1 MIEKHIYQCEVCG
14 KEFNDEE
21 DCRKHEME
29 HTASFIKN
37 AVVMMDK
44 SGEVLLLDDIRTA
57 IERAYAIYV
66 GCKEVADILWELFK
80 DEGYETPIENIRT
93 PVLYPAF
100 FIYDQDD
107 YRWLYLN
114 DLEEE
119 YNRLLELKTTAENI
133 LLH

>member
-29 HTASFIKN
+29 HNVAKLKN
-37 AVVMMDK
+37 AVVMMDDG
-44 SGEVLLLDDIRTA
+44 GEVLPFDDIRTA

-66 GCKEVADILWELFK
+66 GCKEAADILWEMFD
-80 DEGYETPIENIRT
+80 DEGYNPPIENIVP

-100 FIYDQDD
+100 FVYDKDS
-107 YRWLYLN
+107 YGWLYLN

-119 YNRLLELKTTAENI
+119 YNRLLKLKTTAENI

>member
-21 DCRKHEME
+21 DCRRHEME

-37 AVVMMDK
+37 AVVMMNNG
-44 SGEVLLLDDIRTA
+44 GEVLPLDDIRTA
-57 IERAYAIYV
+57 IDNCYAIYV
-66 GCKEVADILWELFK
+66 GCNEAAKMLWELFE
-80 DEGYETPIENIRT
+80 DEGYTTPIENIRT

-107 YRWLYLN
+107 YRWLYFN

-119 YNRLLELKTTAENI
+119 YNRLSELKTTAENF

>member
-1 MIEKHIYQCEVCG
+1 MTEIYTYRCDVCG
-14 KEFNDEE
+14 KTFDDED
-21 DCRKHEME
+21 DCREHEMK
-29 HTASFIKN
+29 HNVAKLKD
-37 AVVMMDK
+37 AVVMMDSREK
-44 SGEVLLLDDIRTA
+44 VLPLDDIHTA
-57 IERAYAIYV
+57 IEESYAIYV
-66 GCKEVADILWELFK
+66 GCNEAAKMLWELFE
-80 DEGYETPIENIRT
+80 DEGYSTPIEDIVT

>member
-1 MIEKHIYQCEVCG
+1 MTEIHTYRCDVCG
-14 KEFNDEE
+14 KTFDDEE

-29 HTASFIKN
+29 HNAAKLKG
-37 AVVMMDK
+37 AVVMMDYQGK
-44 SGEVLLLDDIRTA
+44 ILPLNDIHTA
-57 IERAYAIYV
+57 IERTYAIYV
-66 GCKEVADILWELFK
+66 GCNEAAKMLWELFE
-80 DEGYETPIENIRT
+80 DEGYCTPIENIRT

-107 YRWLYLN
+107 YRWLSLN
-114 DLEEE
+114 DLEKE

>member
-1 MIEKHIYQCEVCG
+1 MTEIYTYRCDICG
-14 KEFNDEE
+14 KTFDDED

-29 HTASFIKN
+29 HNAAKLKS
-37 AVVMMDK
+37 AVVMMD
-44 SGEVLLLDDIRTA
+44 SLGEILPLDDIDTA

-66 GCKEVADILWELFK
+66 GCKGTADILWKMFE
-80 DEGYETPIENIRT
+80 DEGYCTPIENIRT

-100 FIYDQDD
+100 FVYDQDN
-107 YRWLYLN
+107 YGWLYFN
-114 DLEEE
+114 DLEKE

>member
-21 DCRKHEME
+21 DCRKHEMG

-37 AVVMMDK
+37 AVVMMDDV
-44 SGEVLLLDDIRTA
+44 GEVLPLEDIRTA

-66 GCKEVADILWELFK
+66 GCNEAAKMLWELFE
-80 DEGYETPIENIRT
+80 DEGYTTPIEDIRT

-100 FIYDQDD
+100 FIYDQDN
-107 YRWLYLN
+107 YHWLYMR

-133 LLH
+133 LLQ

>member
-29 HTASFIKN
+29 HNAAKLKG
-37 AVVMMDK
+37 AVVMMDDG
-44 SGEVLLLDDIRTA
+44 GEVLPLDDIHTA
-57 IERAYAIYV
+57 IERTYAIYV
-66 GCKEVADILWELFK
+66 GCKEAADILWELFG
-80 DEGYETPIENIRT
+80 DEGYTTPIEDIRT

-100 FIYDQDD
+100 FIYDQDN
-107 YRWLYLN
+107 YHWLYLN

-119 YNRLLELKTTAENI
+119 YNRLLELKTTAENF

>member
-29 HTASFIKN
+29 HNAAKLKG
-37 AVVMMDK
+37 AVVMMDDG
-44 SGEVLLLDDIRTA
+44 GEVLPLDDIHTA
-57 IERAYAIYV
+57 IERTYAIYV
-66 GCKEVADILWELFK
+66 GCKEAADILWELFG
-80 DEGYETPIENIRT
+80 DEGYTTPIEDIRT

-100 FIYDQDD
+100 FIYDQDN
-107 YRWLYLN
+107 YRWLYFN
-114 DLEEE
+114 DIEEG
-119 YNRLLELKTTAENI
+119 YNRLLELKTTAENF

>member
-1 MIEKHIYQCEVCG
+1 MTEIHTYRCDICG

-29 HTASFIKN
+29 HNAAKLKG
-37 AVVMMDK
+37 AVVMMDDG
-44 SGEVLLLDDIRTA
+44 GEVLPLDDIRTA
-57 IERAYAIYV
+57 IERTYAIYV
-66 GCKEVADILWELFK
+66 GCNEAAKMLWELFE
-80 DEGYETPIENIRT
+80 DEGYTTPIEDIRT

-100 FIYDQDD
+100 FIYDQDN
-107 YRWLYLN
+107 YHWLYLN

-119 YNRLLELKTTAENI
+119 YNRLLVLKTTAENF

>member
-14 KEFNDEE
+14 KEFDDYE

-44 SGEVLLLDDIRTA
+44 GGEVLPLDDIRTA
-57 IERAYAIYV
+57 IEKSYAIYV

-80 DEGYETPIENIRT
+80 DEGYETPIENIAT

-114 DLEEE
+114 DLEEK
-119 YNRLLELKTTAENI
+119 YNHLLELKATAENI

>member
-14 KEFNDEE
+14 KEFDDED
-21 DCRKHEME
+21 DCREHEME
-29 HTASFIKN
+29 HITAKLKGV
-37 AVVMMDK
+37 VVMMD
-44 SGEVLLLDDIRTA
+44 SLGEVLPLDDIHTA

-66 GCKEVADILWELFK
+66 GCKEAADILWEMFD
-80 DEGYETPIENIRT
+80 DEGYNAPIESIKT
-93 PVLYPAF
+93 SIQYPAF
-100 FIYDQDD
+100 FTYNQDK
-107 YRWLYLN
+107 YSWLYMR

>member
-14 KEFNDEE
+14 KEFAFKE
-21 DCRKHEME
+21 DCREHEME

-37 AVVMMDK
+37 AVVMMNND
-44 SGEVLLLDDIRTA
+44 GEVLPLDDIRTA

-66 GCKEVADILWELFK
+66 GCDEAAKMLWELFE
-80 DEGYETPIENIRT
+80 DEGYCAPIENIRT

-107 YRWLYLN
+107 CRWQYFN

-119 YNRLLELKTTAENI
+119 YNHFLELKTTAENI
-133 LLH
+133 LLR

>member
-1 MIEKHIYQCEVCG
+1 MTEIHTYRCDVCG
-14 KEFNDEE
+14 KTFDDED

-29 HTASFIKN
+29 HITAKLKGV
-37 AVVMMDK
+37 VVMMD
-44 SGEVLLLDDIRTA
+44 SLGEVLPLDDIHTA
-57 IERAYAIYV
+57 IERTYAIYV
-66 GCKEVADILWELFK
+66 GCKEAADILWELFE
-80 DEGYETPIENIRT
+80 DEGYNPPIRDIVT

-100 FIYDQDD
+100 FVYDQDD
-107 YRWLYLN
+107 YRWLYFN

>member
-14 KEFNDEE
+14 KEFDDYE

-44 SGEVLLLDDIRTA
+44 DGGVLPLDDIRTA
-57 IERAYAIYV
+57 IERTYAIYV

-119 YNRLLELKTTAENI
+119 YNRLLKLKTTAENI

>member
-44 SGEVLLLDDIRTA
+44 GGGILPLDDIRTA
-57 IERAYAIYV
+57 IDKCHAIYV
-66 GCKEVADILWELFK
+66 GCNEAAKMLWELFE
-80 DEGYETPIENIRT
+80 DEGYCTPIENIRT

-100 FIYDQDD
+100 FVYDQDS
-107 YRWLYLN
+107 YGWLYLN

-119 YNRLLELKTTAENI
+119 YNRLLKLKTTAENF

>member
-14 KEFNDEE
+14 KEFDDYE

-44 SGEVLLLDDIRTA
+44 DGGVLPLDDIRTA
-57 IERAYAIYV
+57 IERTYAIYV

-93 PVLYPAF
+93 PVRYPAF

>member
-29 HTASFIKN
+29 HNAAKLKG
-37 AVVMMDK
+37 AVVMMDDG
-44 SGEVLLLDDIRTA
+44 GEVLPLDDIHTA

-66 GCKEVADILWELFK
+66 GCKEAADILWELFG
-80 DEGYETPIENIRT
+80 DEGYTTPIEDIRT

-100 FIYDQDD
+100 FIYDQDN
-107 YRWLYLN
+107 YHWLYLN

-133 LLH
+133 LLQ

>member
-21 DCRKHEME
+21 DCRRHEME

-37 AVVMMDK
+37 AVVMMNN
-44 SGEVLLLDDIRTA
+44 SGEVLPLDDIRTA
-57 IERAYAIYV
+57 IDNCYAIYV
-66 GCKEVADILWELFK
+66 GCNEAAKILWELFE
-80 DEGYETPIENIRT
+80 DEGYTTPIEDIRT

-100 FIYDQDD
+100 FIYDQDN
-107 YRWLYLN
+107 YHWLYLN

-133 LLH
+133 LLQ

>member
-1 MIEKHIYQCEVCG
+1 MTEIHTYRCDVCG
-14 KEFNDEE
+14 RTFDDED

-29 HTASFIKN
+29 HITTKLKG
-37 AVVMMDK
+37 AVVMMD
-44 SGEVLLLDDIRTA
+44 SLGEVFSLDDMHTA

-114 DLEEE
+114 DLEKE
-119 YNRLLELKTTAENI
+119 YNRLLELKTTAENA

>member
-14 KEFNDEE
+14 KEFAFEDE
-21 DCRKHEME
+21 CREHEMG

-37 AVVMMDK
+37 AVVMMDY
-44 SGEVLLLDDIRTA
+44 GGRVLPLDDIHSA
-57 IERAYAIYV
+57 IEKSYAIYV
-66 GCKEVADILWELFK
+66 GCNEAAKMLWKLFE
-80 DEGYETPIENIRT
+80 DEGYNAPIEDIVT

-100 FIYDQDD
+100 FIYVQDD
-107 YRWLYLN
+107 CRWLYLN

-119 YNRLLELKTTAENI
+119 YNHFLELKTTAENI